1 MIQYTNAGDLQ
12 FIVDASII
20 PHLPVGN
27 PHGALMSAAEQA
39 AAKILALA
47 GGPWAIVLSL
57 LDYM

>member
-47 GGPWAIVLSL
+47 GGP
-57 LDYM
+57 